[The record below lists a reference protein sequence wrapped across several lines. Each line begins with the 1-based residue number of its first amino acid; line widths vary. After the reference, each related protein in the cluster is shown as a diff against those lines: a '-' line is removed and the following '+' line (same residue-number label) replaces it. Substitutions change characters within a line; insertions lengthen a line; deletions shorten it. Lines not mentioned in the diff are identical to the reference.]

1 MKTTSPSPGIA
12 FSPARVSGTLW
23 VKGKNTRKG
32 AKPMEIDFE
41 SLPQDT
47 QLQIYG
53 VLHKKFGRRR
63 DSGQVTREVKM
74 KLLADVIICLNGL
87 NIAQQR
93 AVLQFT
99 LDTLTNAQHRWWRDE
114 KEKINKKVNK
124 KGVK

>member
-1 MKTTSPSPGIA
+1 
-12 FSPARVSGTLW
+12 
-23 VKGKNTRKG
+23 
-32 AKPMEIDFE
+32 MEIDFE